1 MQRFPY
7 WRLSAYYFAYFA
19 FIGVY
24 SPYFG
29 LYLQSL
35 AFSAWDIGL
44 LMSQVQLTRVFG
56 PYLWGLLAD
65 RSGQRLQIVRL
76 SGAAALV
83 AFSAFFF
90 IDRFASVMLA
100 MAVFSIFWAA
110 SLPQVEAL
118 TFDHLR
124 DNPARYSRVR
134 LWGSIGF
141 IVVVQGCG
149 ALLDQQPMVAVLW
162 VGAASLLAMV
172 LCSLRLPEAAP
183 HAPAAAAAAFGEILR
198 QPRVRALLAASFAM
212 AAAHGTFNIFYSIF
226 LAAHGYSKA
235 LVGAL
240 FSLGVLAE
248 IAVFFFMSRALRRFS
263 LRVILLVCFAVAVV
277 RFALVGWGVDS
288 LALMVVTQLMHGL
301 TFGAFHSAA
310 ISAVNRWFSGA
321 TRSRGQAL
329 YSSLSFGAGGLLG
342 GLISGWTWDHLGGG
356 VSFALSSL
364 YALVGLLLVA
374 IWIVDV
380 GENRASCVKAGSTV
394 FRPPGR
400 G

>member
-35 AFSAWDIGL
+35 SFSAWDIGL

-65 RSGQRLQIVRL
+65 RSGRRLLIIRL
-76 SGAAALV
+76 SGVAALV

-90 IDRFASVMLA
+90 ISRFGSVMLA

-110 SLPQVEAL
+110 SLPLVEAL

-124 DNPARYSRVR
+124 ENSAHYSRIR
-134 LWGSIGF
+134 LWGSVGF
-141 IVVVQGCG
+141 IVVVMGGG
-149 ALLDQQPMVAVLW
+149 ALLDYQPMIAVLW
-162 VGAASLLAMV
+162 IGVAALIAIV
-172 LCSLRLPEAAP
+172 VCSMRLPEATQPAP
-183 HAPAAAAAAFGEILR
+183 LAASAALGQVLR
-198 QPRVRALLAASFAM
+198 QPRVRALLAACFAM

-263 LRVILLVCFAVAVV
+263 LRAILLTCFAVAVV
-277 RFALVGWGVDS
+277 RFGLIGWGVDS
-288 LALMVVTQLMHGL
+288 LALMVATQLMHGL

-342 GLISGWTWDHLGGG
+342 GLISGWGWDFLGGALT
-356 VSFALSSL
+356 FALSSL
-364 YALVGLLLVA
+364 YALVGLVLVA
-374 IWIVDV
+374 VWIGDV
-380 GENRASCVKAGSTV
+380 SETSGSCVSDGPDGV
-394 FRPPGR
+394 
-400 G
+400 

>member
-35 AFSAWDIGL
+35 SFSAWDIGV
-44 LMSQVQLTRVFG
+44 LMSLVQLARVGG
-56 PYLWGLLAD
+56 PYFWGLLAD
-65 RSGQRLQIVRL
+65 RCGQRLLIVRL
-76 SGAAALV
+76 SSVVALI
-83 AFSAFFF
+83 AFAAFFF
-90 IDRFASVMLA
+90 INRFAIVMLA

-110 SLPQVEAL
+110 SLPLVEAL

-124 DNPARYSRVR
+124 DHPARYSRIR

-149 ALLDQQPMVAVLW
+149 ALLDRQPMVAVLW
-162 VGAASLLAMV
+162 VGGAALCALV

-183 HAPAAAAAAFGEILR
+183 HAPAAAGAALGQVLR
-198 QPRVRALLAASFAM
+198 QPRVRALLGASLAM
-212 AAAHGTFNIFYSIF
+212 AVAHGTFNVFYSIF

-240 FSLGVLAE
+240 FSLGVLSE
-248 IAVFFFMSRALRRFS
+248 IAVFFYMSRALRRFS
-263 LRVILLVCFAVAVV
+263 LRFILLACFAVAVV
-277 RFALVGWGVDS
+277 RFVLVGWGVDS
-288 LALMVVTQLMHGL
+288 LMLMVATQLMHGL

-310 ISAVNRWFSGA
+310 ISAVNGWFGGA

-342 GLISGWTWDHLGGG
+342 GLVSGWAWDHLGGAQT
-356 VSFALSSL
+356 FALSSL

-374 IWIVDV
+374 IWIDDV
-380 GENRASCVKAGSTV
+380 GEIGASRVKPAGDGV
-394 FRPPGR
+394 
-400 G
+400 

>member
-35 AFSAWDIGL
+35 SFSAWDIGL

-65 RSGQRLQIVRL
+65 RSGRRLLIIRL
-76 SGAAALV
+76 SGVAALL

-90 IDRFASVMLA
+90 IGRFASVMLA
-100 MAVFSIFWAA
+100 MAVFSVFWAA
-110 SLPQVEAL
+110 SLPLVEAL

-124 DNPARYSRVR
+124 ENSAHYSRVR
-134 LWGSIGF
+134 LWGSVGF
-141 IVVVQGCG
+141 IVVVMGAG
-149 ALLDQQPMVAVLW
+149 ALLDYQPMVTALW
-162 VGAASLLAMV
+162 IGVAALVAIVAS
-172 LCSLRLPEAAP
+172 SLRLPEATQ
-183 HAPAAAAAAFGEILR
+183 HAPVAASAALGEILC
-198 QPRVRALLAASFAM
+198 QPRVRALLGACFAM

-263 LRVILLVCFAVAVV
+263 LRTILLTCFAVAVV
-277 RFALVGWGVDS
+277 RFALIGWGVDS
-288 LALMVVTQLMHGL
+288 LALMVATQLMHGL

-310 ISAVNRWFSGA
+310 ISAINRWFSGP

-342 GLISGWTWDHLGGG
+342 GLISGWAWDHLGGELT
-356 VSFALSSL
+356 FALSSL
-364 YALVGLLLVA
+364 YALVGLVLVA
-374 IWIVDV
+374 IWIGAV
-380 GENRASCVKAGSTV
+380 GETGGSCVTD
-394 FRPPGR
+394 RPDGV
-400 G
+400 

>member
-1 MQRFPY
+1 MQHLPY

-35 AFSAWDIGL
+35 SFSAWDIGL
-44 LMSQVQLTRVFG
+44 LMSLVQLTRVCG

-65 RSGQRLQIVRL
+65 RCGQRLLIVRL
-76 SGAAALV
+76 SGVAALI
-83 AFSAFFF
+83 AFAAFFF
-90 IDRFASVMLA
+90 ISRFAVVMAA
-100 MAVFSIFWAA
+100 MAAFSIFWAA
-110 SLPQVEAL
+110 SLPLVEAL

-124 DNPARYSRVR
+124 DNPARYSRIR

-141 IVVVQGCG
+141 IIVVQGCG
-149 ALLDQQPMVAVLW
+149 ALLDRLSMVAVLW
-162 VGAASLLAMV
+162 VGSAALCALA
-172 LCSLRLPEAAP
+172 LCSLRLPEAVP
-183 HAPAAAAAAFGEILR
+183 HAPTAAGAAFGEVLR

-248 IAVFFFMSRALRRFS
+248 IAVFFYMSRALRRFS
-263 LRVILLVCFAVAVV
+263 LRAILLACFAVAVV
-277 RFALVGWGVDS
+277 RFVLVGWGVAS
-288 LALMVVTQLMHGL
+288 LALMAATQLMHGL

-310 ISAVNRWFSGA
+310 ITAVNRWFGGA

-342 GLISGWTWDHLGGG
+342 GLVSGWTWDRLGGAQT
-356 VSFALSSL
+356 FALSSL

-374 IWIVDV
+374 IWIDAV
-380 GENRASCVKAGSTV
+380 GETGASRV
-394 FRPPGR
+394 R

>member
-35 AFSAWDIGL
+35 SFSAWDIGL
-44 LMSQVQLTRVFG
+44 LMSQVQLTRVVG

-65 RSGQRLQIVRL
+65 RSGRRLLIVRL
-76 SGAAALV
+76 SGVAALV
-83 AFSAFFF
+83 GFSAFFF
-90 IDRFASVMLA
+90 ISRFASVMLA
-100 MAVFSIFWAA
+100 MAVFSVFWAA
-110 SLPQVEAL
+110 SLPLVEAL

-124 DNPARYSRVR
+124 ENSAYYSRVR
-134 LWGSIGF
+134 LWGSVGF
-141 IVVVQGCG
+141 IVVVVGGG
-149 ALLDQQPMVAVLW
+149 ALLDRLPMVAVLW
-162 VGAASLLAMV
+162 IGSAALVCLVVSSM
-172 LCSLRLPEAAP
+172 RLPEPAQ
-183 HAPAAAAAAFGEILR
+183 HAPVAAAAPLGDVLR
-198 QPRVRALLAASFAM
+198 QPRVRALLVACFAM

-226 LAAHGYSKA
+226 LAAHGYSKS

-263 LRVILLVCFAVAVV
+263 LRVILLSCFVVAVL
-277 RFALVGWGVDS
+277 RFALLGWGVAS
-288 LALMVVTQLMHGL
+288 LALMVATQLMHGL

-310 ISAVNRWFSGA
+310 ISAINCWFSGA
-321 TRSRGQAL
+321 ARSRGQAL
-329 YSSLSFGAGGLLG
+329 YSSLSFGAGGLFG
-342 GLISGWTWDHLGGG
+342 GLISGWAWDRLGGG
-356 VSFALSSL
+356 LTFALSSL

-374 IWIVDV
+374 IWIRDV
-380 GENRASCVKAGSTV
+380 SETRGSCVNDD
-394 FRPPGR
+394 PG
-400 G
+400 GV

>member
-35 AFSAWDIGL
+35 SFSAWDIGL

-56 PYLWGLLAD
+56 PYLWGLFAD
-65 RSGQRLQIVRL
+65 RCGQRLQIIRL
-76 SGAAALV
+76 SGVAALI

-90 IDRFASVMLA
+90 INSFATVLLA

-110 SLPQVEAL
+110 SLPLVEAL

-124 DNPARYSRVR
+124 DNPAHYSRVR
-134 LWGSIGF
+134 LWGSVGF
-141 IVVVQGCG
+141 IVVVMGGG
-149 ALLDQQPMVAVLW
+149 AVLDQQPLSAVLW
-162 VGAASLLAMV
+162 IGVAALV
-172 LCSLRLPEAAP
+172 CIVFCSMRLPEAAV
-183 HAPAAAAAAFGEILR
+183 HAPAAASAPLGEVLR
-198 QPRVRALLAASFAM
+198 QPRVRALLVACFAM

-248 IAVFFFMSRALRRFS
+248 IAVFLFMPRALRRFS
-263 LRVILLVCFAVAVV
+263 LRTILLACFSVAVA
-277 RFALVGWGVDS
+277 RFALIGWGVDS
-288 LALMVVTQLMHGL
+288 LVLMVATQLMHGL

-310 ISAVNRWFSGA
+310 ISAVNRWFSGP
-321 TRSRGQAL
+321 TRARGQAL
-329 YSSLSFGAGGLLG
+329 YSSLSFGAGGLVG
-342 GLISGWTWDHLGGG
+342 GLISGWSWDHLGGELT
-356 VSFALSSL
+356 FALSSL
-364 YALVGLLLVA
+364 YSLVGLLLVA
-374 IWIVDV
+374 IWITKKDV
-380 GENRASCVKAGSTV
+380 SETGGSCVSDGPDGV
-394 FRPPGR
+394 
-400 G
+400 